1 MLRTQEDA
9 GGLQALLDTHSL
21 PDVPAFCRAEPTVGG
36 AKRIATY
43 AHKLS
48 YTTFAPSVVLGQ
60 NLFRPPAP
68 QDWDFRA
75 SLLHQNGT
83 SHSPDI
89 FSFITNTSTADLFL
103 PSAGHV
109 TAAST
114 ELEPPE
120 ARVEPAAHY
129 DAAASQKPSGVP
141 PLAPQSI
148 AAKAAAPVAVSEALP
163 VQASAPQARS
173 AFNFILNPELE
184 EVDEDFSSSEDESD

>member
-1 MLRTQEDA
+1 MLHTQEDA

-83 SHSPDI
+83 ITPPDSC
-89 FSFITNTSTADLFL
+89 SFTINSSAELVLPTAGQATVA
-103 PSAGHV
+103 PS
-109 TAAST
+109 
-114 ELEPPE
+114 ELQPPE
-120 ARVEPAAHY
+120 AILEPAAH
-129 DAAASQKPSGVP
+129 DNAAASHKPHGVP
-141 PLAPQSI
+141 PPAPQSV
-148 AAKAAAPVAVSEALP
+148 AAKAAAPIAVSEALP

-184 EVDEDFSSSEDESD
+184 EVDEEFSSSEDESE